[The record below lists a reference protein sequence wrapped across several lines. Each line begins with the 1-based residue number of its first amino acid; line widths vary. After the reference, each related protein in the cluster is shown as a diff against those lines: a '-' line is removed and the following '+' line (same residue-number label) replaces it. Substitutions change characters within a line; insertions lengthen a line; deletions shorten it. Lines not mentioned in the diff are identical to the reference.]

1 MSYVFQ
7 QCTPLSSPE
16 LDAVGVPLCGLHYSF
31 CCGRLTIVGGLVDLV
46 VSWSMLVARPCLV
59 RGLLPL
65 AGGARSQG
73 FMLQDPSEPHNLF
86 WLTGGQR

>member
-1 MSYVFQ
+1 M
-7 QCTPLSSPE
+7 
-16 LDAVGVPLCGLHYSF
+16 
-31 CCGRLTIVGGLVDLV
+31 GGLVDLV
-46 VSWSMLVARPCLV
+46 VSRSMLAARPCLV
-59 RGLLPL
+59 WSLLLL